1 MGSGVGYNSM
11 LVLLVLYTYIS
22 QHLLFMFAIIFLLSS
37 LLLLLQLFY
46 TVCKSAKRAFGI
58 I

>member
-1 MGSGVGYNSM
+1 
-11 LVLLVLYTYIS
+11 
-22 QHLLFMFAIIFLLSS
+22 MFTIIFLLS